1 MNDWGTL
8 AKAAGYVTNPV
19 LSLAKYG
26 NQMLAPAYG
35 MVDDKLQENIPTYKN
50 IRNLPEEI
58 GDRQVANFPSGADWK
73 QANAF
78 RHSYG
83 TGRLAQELGGGM
95 GAQLVAKLAGYGV
108 EGLTSPANAVYKG
121 IKNNDMNYTV
131 EELRDSL
138 SDINNNAYGATQA
151 GYLKTAKELEDRI
164 LKDIPKAVQKAPNLF
179 EQGNGVLATPVPR
192 TKRIEELVAK
202 R

>member
-1 MNDWGTL
+1 MNDWETL

-50 IRNLPEEI
+50 IRNLPDEV
-58 GDRQVANFPSGADWK
+58 GDRQVANFPDPKDWK

-78 RHSYG
+78 RHSYA
-83 TGRLAQELGGGM
+83 TGRLAQEFGGGM
-95 GAQLVAKLAGYGV
+95 GGQLIAKLAGYGV

-121 IKNNDMNYTV
+121 IKNNDINYTV

-151 GYLKTAKELEDRI
+151 GYLKSAKELEDRI
-164 LKDIPKAVQKAPNLF
+164 LKDIPKAVQKAPNLL

-192 TKRIEELVAK
+192 TKRTEELVSK